1 MLTTSAYY
9 KQFTDEDLFRLVKT
23 DDEKA
28 FGEIYARYWPTLTT
42 TACRHLQSRAKA
54 EDLVQEIF
62 ISFYNRRNLVELS
75 ISLKAYL
82 TQALKFKVMN
92 EYRSQ
97 VVRQAYQKTV
107 FYTTSQNSDCHNAY
121 ETKELTYYINRSI
134 KQLPDKCRQA
144 FILSRAEDLSYK
156 DISGQLGI
164 SVSTVEKHISKALR
178 VLKTSLN
185 MCA

>member
-1 MLTTSAYY
+1 MLYTPLYY
-9 KQFTDEDLFRLVKT
+9 KQFSDEELFKLAKV
-23 DDEKA
+23 DDQSA
-28 FGEIYARYWPTLTT
+28 FSEIYARYWPVLTT
-42 TACRHLQSRAKA
+42 TAYRHLQNRACA

-62 ISFYNRRNLVELS
+62 ISFYKRRELVELT

-82 TQALKFKVMN
+82 TQALKFKMMN
-92 EYRSQ
+92 EHRSQ
-97 VVRQAYQKTV
+97 VVRQAYQKTITH
-107 FYTTSQNSDCHNAY
+107 TTTQSGDCHNTY
-121 ETKELTYYINRSI
+121 ETKELTYYISKSI
-134 KQLPDKCRQA
+134 DQLPDKCRQA

-178 VLKTSLN
+178 MLKTSLN